1 LGGRADGQRL
11 MHGSLVIR
19 KVEIDGQSDLDVS
32 IRNGSIAEIG
42 YRLTRANDEIDG
54 QGGALIPGLHDHH
67 CHLLAAAA
75 RSASVILDGVRD
87 MDVLVARLTAAANAR
102 PAGAWIRATGC
113 PAPLAELLNT
123 GMLDKC
129 APRHPLR
136 ILDRTGGLWV
146 LNSLAMA
153 VIDGADLPPC
163 VERAADGNPTGR
175 IWRGDAWLGSRVGN
189 VPPPLG
195 PIGKALSALGVT
207 GLTDASRSNDAGTAA
222 LLAQSF
228 RDGVLPQRLMLM
240 SGGHL
245 EAPADHAFAVGPSKI
260 LLDERDLPPVEEL
273 GALIISAR
281 GRTNRPVAIHCVS
294 AAELAVTLAAFEM
307 AGTRKAD
314 RLEHGS
320 VIPTSAIPVIAK
332 LGLTVVTQ
340 PGFIH
345 THGDRYLAE
354 VDPAEHDD
362 LYRCATLLS
371 AGIPVAGSSDA
382 PYAGWDC
389 WRSMRAAMERKTAD
403 GLSLGSEERIAPLT
417 ALNLFCGKASDPG
430 GAAPRVEPGVRADLC
445 LLDAPRAEV
454 VRRPD
459 AERVAATIIGG
470 RIVYRR

>member
-1 LGGRADGQRL
+1 
-11 MHGSLVIR
+11 MHGSLAIR
-19 KVEIDGQSDLDVS
+19 NVEIDGQLDLDVS
-32 IRNGSIAEIG
+32 IRNGRIAEIG
-42 YRLTRANDEIDG
+42 HRLPCADNDIDG
-54 QGGALIPGLHDHH
+54 RGGALIPGLHDHH

-75 RSASVILDGVRD
+75 RAASVILDDVRNV
-87 MDVLVARLTAAANAR
+87 DVLAARIMAAANAR

-113 PAPLAELLNT
+113 PAPLAELLD
-123 GMLDKC
+123 MRILDRC
-129 APRHPLR
+129 APGHPLR
-136 ILDRTGGLWV
+136 ICDRTGGLWV

-153 VIDGADLPPC
+153 VIDGAELPPC

-175 IWRGDAWLGSRVGN
+175 IWRGDAWLRSRVGN
-189 VPPPLG
+189 VPPPLA
-195 PIGKALSALGVT
+195 PIGKALSALGIT
-207 GLTDASRSNDAGTAA
+207 GVTDASQSNDAGTAA
-222 LLAQSF
+222 LLARSF
-228 RDGVLPQRLMLM
+228 RDGDLPQRLMLM
-240 SGGHL
+240 SEAHL
-245 EAPADHAFAVGPSKI
+245 EAPADHAFAVGPAKI
-260 LLDERDLPPVEEL
+260 LLDERDLPPVDDL
-273 GALIISAR
+273 GALITGAR
-281 GRTNRPVAIHCVS
+281 GRANRPVAIHCVT
-294 AAELAVTLAAFEM
+294 ATELAVTLAAFEM

-362 LYRCATLLS
+362 LYRCATLFS

-382 PYAGWDC
+382 PYGGWDC
-389 WRSMRAAMERKTAD
+389 WRSMRAAIERKTAD
-403 GLSLGSEERIAPLT
+403 GRSIGFEERIAPLA
-417 ALNLFCGKASDPG
+417 ALGLFRGKASDPG
-430 GAAPRVEPGVRADLC
+430 GTPSRVEPGVPADLC

-454 VRRPD
+454 VQRPD